1 MYDKA
6 SLIASLRLET
16 KIIKHLAT
24 QVPPSQL
31 DWRPTDKQRSNI
43 ELLRFLT
50 ITGLASA
57 QYLVSGKWDHWG
69 PLDESTKTI
78 TTETFAKA
86 MDRQQ
91 KALEKI
97 LAGYTDAKLKSTK
110 TKHWNG
116 GKITLGQGF
125 VDAVLKSMVAYRM
138 QLFLY
143 AKESGASQLTSSDCW
158 QGKPAKVKKAAA
170 G

>member
-57 QYLVSGKWDHWG
+57 EYLVSGSWGHWEA
-69 PLDESTKTI
+69 LDADRKSVTP
-78 TTETFAKA
+78 ETFAKA

-91 KALEKI
+91 KALEKL
-97 LAGYTDAKLKSTK
+97 LAGYTDAKLKSK
-110 TKHWNG
+110 TAKHWNG
-116 GKITLGQGF
+116 GKLTLGQGF
-125 VDAVLKSMVAYRM
+125 IELVLKSMVAYRM

-143 AKESGASQLTSSDCW
+143 AKATGAEEIGTANAW
-158 QGKPAKVKKAAA
+158 A
-170 G
+170 GIDWKR